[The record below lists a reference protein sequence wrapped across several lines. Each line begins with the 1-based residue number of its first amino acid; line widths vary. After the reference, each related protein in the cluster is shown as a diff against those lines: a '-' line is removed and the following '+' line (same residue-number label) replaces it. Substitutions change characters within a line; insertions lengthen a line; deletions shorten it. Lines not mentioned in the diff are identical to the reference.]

1 MSANPA
7 VHVNAMFFP
16 GDSRVGTDEA
26 SRMGERTLEVLLA
39 ADTLPYGV
47 ALPVS
52 QAEIRAVLWWLVPCA
67 LLVLTVWFAFVSLL
81 GSISGAIRIA
91 RRARRV
97 ARLNLF
103 LAGFRYSAL
112 GRVLYFLQR
121 FALVGKISDYPSG
134 AIAGTEHPCEDV
146 DKALR
151 AWADTLVDLAPNRW
165 AGTLL
170 QEGRVQRNRI
180 GQWAEKAAKWEKR
193 RTGVLARVSDCKG
206 IVRTCIREDE
216 EARSSGKTARERMD
230 RIRNSS
236 RDVQEQLEIAKQ
248 LQREAGEARMLGKRA
263 HLLAGRADRWATR
276 VVKGAAKAGSV
287 ATSPESPSNKA
298 AGVRAA
304 ATEAMGTVA
313 EALRRAA
320 RATQRDATALKAA
333 GRVLRFEAACALQRI
348 AGLRYETVRD
358 RLACLIAS
366 LQEEGR
372 KKRDHLATS
381 FNRFGRVL
389 AKFCTFSWDWRVVA
403 CGIAIW
409 VAAVHGFIA
418 RVDDPILNVALSG
431 VGEDVWSLVYIGL
444 GAMVFLASALKAK
457 EYSLGKRWEQSLL
470 YWSRRA
476 RREGMGPKALP
487 LLPGLKRRSQWAIG
501 CYAVLLLMVFL
512 TATSYVTPVFGS
524 ALDALRTP
532 DPPPWNPQVVGVLT
546 LDYVILLLLL
556 VAFVLPAAW
565 VLWHLTELP
574 ESGS

>member
-1 MSANPA
+1 
-7 VHVNAMFFP
+7 
-16 GDSRVGTDEA
+16 
-26 SRMGERTLEVLLA
+26 MGERTLEVLLA

-52 QAEIRAVLWWLVPCA
+52 QAELSALLWWLVPCA

-97 ARLNLF
+97 ARLNLL
-103 LAGFRYSAL
+103 LARFRYFAL
-112 GRVLYFLQR
+112 GVVLYFLQR
-121 FALVGKISDYPSG
+121 FALVGKISDETGG

-146 DKALR
+146 DEALR
-151 AWADTLVDLAPNRW
+151 AWADTLVDSASSTW
-165 AGTLL
+165 ADALL
-170 QEGRVQRNRI
+170 EEGRAQWSRI
-180 GQWAEKAAKWEKR
+180 GQWGEKAAKWEKR
-193 RTGVLARVSDCKG
+193 RTGILESVSDCKG
-206 IVRTCIREDE
+206 IVRTCIRDDE
-216 EARSSGKTARERMD
+216 KARSVGKTARERMD
-230 RIRNSS
+230 GIRSS
-236 RDVQEQLEIAKQ
+236 WRDVQEQLELARQ
-248 LQREAGEARMLGKRA
+248 LQREAREARVLGKRA
-263 HLLAGRADRWATR
+263 HLLGGRADRWATR

-287 ATSPESPSNKA
+287 ATTPESPSNKA
-298 AGVRAA
+298 VGVRAA

-313 EALRRAA
+313 EGLRRAA
-320 RATQRDATALKAA
+320 KAAQQDATALKAA
-333 GRVLRFEAACALQRI
+333 GRELRFEAACALQRI
-348 AGLRYETVRD
+348 AGLRYETARD

-389 AKFCTFSWDWRVVA
+389 AKFCTFTWDWRVVA

-470 YWSRRA
+470 YWSRTA
-476 RREGMGPKALP
+476 RREGKGPKVLS
-487 LLPGLKRRSQWAIG
+487 LLTGLKRRSQWAIG
-501 CYAVLLLMVFL
+501 CYAFLLLVPVL
-512 TATSYVTPVFGS
+512 TAASDVTPVFGP

-532 DPPPWNPQVVGVLT
+532 DPPAWNPQVVGVLT

-565 VLWHLTELP
+565 VLWHLTKLP
-574 ESGS
+574 ENGS